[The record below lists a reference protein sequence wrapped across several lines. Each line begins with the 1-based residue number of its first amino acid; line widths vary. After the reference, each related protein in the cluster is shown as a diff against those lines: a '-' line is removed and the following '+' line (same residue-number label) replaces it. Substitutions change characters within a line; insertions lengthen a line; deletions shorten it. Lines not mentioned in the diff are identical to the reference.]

1 MFEDTRE
8 SPVETGWFWLSSR
21 YYSPELCRFI
31 SPDDVEYLD
40 PESVNGLNL
49 YCYCLN
55 NPIMYADPSGH
66 MPEWLETTL
75 KIVGGVTIIAGCI
88 VGSIF
93 TGGMLSVILA
103 GAAVGA
109 IAGGVSAGI
118 STAVS
123 GGSIHD
129 FGSAFLMSTITGA
142 ASGAVCASPLGMWAQ
157 AGINAGISALTY
169 VGTQLMNEDN
179 ITLGGLVSSSIFGFA
194 TGAIGGNGWMQSS
207 GVKAFIESGAKGFI
221 KNIVSNVGISSLVR
235 IGAPAV
241 GLGGISSALYGKYV
255 ANKYN
260 PNGNFWGW

>member
-1 MFEDTRE
+1 
-8 SPVETGWFWLSSR
+8 
-21 YYSPELCRFI
+21 
-31 SPDDVEYLD
+31 
-40 PESVNGLNL
+40 
-49 YCYCLN
+49 
-55 NPIMYADPSGH
+55 

-93 TGGMLSVILA
+93 TGGILSVILA

-169 VGTQLMNEDN
+169 FGTQLMNEDN
-179 ITLGGLVSSSIFGFA
+179 ITLGGLVSSSIFGFF

-241 GLGGISSALYGKYV
+241 GLGGISSGLYGKYV
-255 ANKYN
+255 TNKYN